1 MLELITINKLELA
14 AELAHNKLEDLW
26 KDSIQICKFDKND
39 EISYTD
45 DAQDIFNGYYDEYV
59 SLLESYKI

>member
-26 KDSIQICKFDKND
+26 TNSIQICKFND
-39 EISYTD
+39 DTISYTD
-45 DAQDIFNGYYDEYV
+45 EAQDIFNGYYDEYV
-59 SLLESYKI
+59 SMLESYKI

>member
-1 MLELITINKLELA
+1 MLELITVNKIELA

-26 KDSIQICKFDKND
+26 SKSIQICKFNDD

-45 DAQDIFNGYYDEYV
+45 EAQDIFNGYYDEYL

>member
-26 KDSIQICKFDKND
+26 KDSIQICSYKND
-39 EISYTD
+39 TISYTD
-45 DAQDIFNGYYDEYV
+45 EAQDIFNGYYDEYV
-59 SLLESYKI
+59 DLLESYKI